1 VKRVIKRFIMKSLAK
16 LSRRPKVKIS
26 PKRLEGFIVD
36 IGAGGEGVIAKTCGR
51 ETVCVDIR
59 KGEIDETCGRETV
72 CVDIRKGEIDAAKS
86 RGAVAHWVLCD
97 ACSMPFRNDG
107 FDVATFFFSLM
118 YMRKLERKRAVIVE
132 AKRVLKPDGLL
143 YFWDAVIVEKP
154 DTHIVF
160 VEANLPD
167 GEKIFTGYG
176 VRGNGKGQ
184 TLELVNK
191 LALEAGFKVVST
203 ESHKNWFAACFH

>member
-1 VKRVIKRFIMKSLAK
+1 MKGLAK
-16 LSRRPKVKIS
+16 ISRRPMVKVS
-26 PKRLEGFIVD
+26 PERLEGFIVD

-59 KGEIDETCGRETV
+59 KGEI
-72 CVDIRKGEIDAAKS
+72 GEAKS

-97 ACSMPFRNDG
+97 ACSMPFRKG
-107 FDVATFFFSLM
+107 SFDVATFFFSLM
-118 YMRKLERKRAVIVE
+118 YIRTLERKRAVIVE
-132 AKRVLKPDGLL
+132 AKRILKSDGLL
-143 YFWDAVIVEKP
+143 CFWDAIIVEKP
-154 DTHIVF
+154 DLHVVF

-176 VRGNGKGQ
+176 VRGNGKEQ

-191 LALEAGFKVVST
+191 LALEVGFKVVST
-203 ESHKNWFAACFH
+203 ESRKNWFSARLSLNAPAA